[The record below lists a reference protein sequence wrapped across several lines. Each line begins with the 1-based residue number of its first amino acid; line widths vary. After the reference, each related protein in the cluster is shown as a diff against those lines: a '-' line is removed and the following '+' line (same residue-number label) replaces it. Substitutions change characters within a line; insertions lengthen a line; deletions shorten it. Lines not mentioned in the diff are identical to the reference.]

1 MLFSSWVSS
10 GPFLTV
16 TGTVLSVDPT
26 CPVELGSLTDEDCL
40 RPNPPDTLNITMIWA
55 GTLGGIL
62 AIASM
67 IMIMVTVVML
77 VQYSRRTKT
86 SNISR

>member
-1 MLFSSWVSS
+1 M
-10 GPFLTV
+10 

-40 RPNPPDTLNITMIWA
+40 RPNPLDILNITTILWA

-67 IMIMVTVVML
+67 IMIMHGYCRNVGTIFAANKDIEYFKVSV
-77 VQYSRRTKT
+77 YKEK
-86 SNISR
+86 N